1 MQVQG
6 NIRLEVSQ
14 QALLKLFEQ
23 QRLAITDFRCLDRM
37 SKEQVKHLWLKCL
50 SRSFQD
56 LAPLN
61 P

>member
-50 SRSFQD
+50 QTS
-56 LAPLN
+56 L
-61 P
+61 